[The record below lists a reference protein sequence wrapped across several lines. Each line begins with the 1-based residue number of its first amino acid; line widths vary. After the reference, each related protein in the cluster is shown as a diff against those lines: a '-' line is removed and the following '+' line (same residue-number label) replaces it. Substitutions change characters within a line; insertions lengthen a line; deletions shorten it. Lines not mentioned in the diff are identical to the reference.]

1 MFPVAT
7 RILLLAIAL
16 LGAISTV
23 RGEDFDR
30 APINYSESTPNN
42 LVSRLQERIN
52 RGDAKLEFTDDHGYL
67 PSVLKEF
74 KVPISSQMLVF
85 SKTSLQRDRISPRT
99 PRALYF
105 NDEVYVGFCH
115 IGEVMEVSVADTK
128 LGTVFYTLRQ
138 EPAEKPQFQRHT
150 ENCLSCHASRH
161 QGIPAHMVRSVF
173 PDRDGNPILSGGS
186 YRVDQT
192 TPIKNR
198 WGGWYVTGTH
208 GNSKHLGNMILPKRT
223 VPDNLVND
231 NGLNV
236 IDLKGRIDTGMYL
249 SPHSDLAALMV
260 LEHQTE
266 MHNRITAANYQT
278 QYAHRDA
285 DIINELD
292 GVSHGRLTE
301 STSRRVDSAAEQLIE
316 YLLFCDEAPLDG
328 PIKGCSSFAEEF
340 SQRGPR
346 DKKGRSLRDF
356 DLTKRLFKYPCSY
369 LIYSPAFDGLPA
381 TVKERIYRRLW
392 DILNGNAKEREYAY
406 LTPADRQAI
415 KEILIDTKPGLPD
428 YWK

>member
-1 MFPVAT
+1 MMPAIRT
-7 RILLLAIAL
+7 RIAL
-16 LGAISTV
+16 LALVAIGTSTQA
-23 RGEDFDR
+23 EDFDR
-30 APINYSESTPNN
+30 APINYTAATPDN
-42 LVSRLQERIN
+42 LVSRLQARIN
-52 RGDAKLEFTDDHGYL
+52 RGDVKLDFADDFGYL

-74 KVPISSQMLVF
+74 KIPISSQMLVF
-85 SKTSLQRDRISPRT
+85 SKTSLQRDRIAPRT

-105 NDEVYVGFCH
+105 NDEMYVGFCH
-115 IGEVMEVSVADTK
+115 IGEVMEVSVSDTK

-138 EPAEKPQFQRHT
+138 EPAEKPQFARHT

-192 TPIKNR
+192 TPIKHR

-208 GNSKHLGNMILPKRT
+208 GNQKHLGNMIMPKRL
-223 VPDNLVND
+223 VPDDPVNET
-231 NGLNV
+231 GLNCT
-236 IDLKGRIDTGMYL
+236 DLKGRIDTGMYL
-249 SPHSDLAALMV
+249 SPHSDLVALMV

-285 DIINELD
+285 DIINQLD
-292 GVSHGRLTE
+292 GVPHGRLTE

-316 YLLFCDEAPLDG
+316 YLLFCDEAPLEG
-328 PIKGCSSFAEEF
+328 PMKGCCSFAEEF

-369 LIYSPAFDGLPA
+369 LIYSPAFDGLPT
-381 TVKERIYRRLW
+381 TVKERIYHRLW
-392 DILNGNAKEREYAY
+392 DILNGKAKEREYQH
-406 LTPADRQAI
+406 LTVADRQAI
-415 KEILIDTKPGLPD
+415 KEILIDTKPGLPE

>member
-1 MFPVAT
+1 MFRFLSISFVLVA
-7 RILLLAIAL
+7 AAV
-16 LGAISTV
+16 AC
-23 RGEDFDR
+23 GEDFDR
-30 APINYSESTPNN
+30 APINYSSSTPEN
-42 LVSRLQERIN
+42 LVSRLQDRIN
-52 RGDAKLEFTDDHGYL
+52 RGQAKLEFTDDHGYL
-67 PSVLKEF
+67 PSVLKELQIP
-74 KVPISSQMLVF
+74 VSSQMLVF

-105 NDEVYVGFCH
+105 NDDVYVGFCRL
-115 IGEVMEVSVADTK
+115 GEVMELSVADTK

-138 EPAEKPQFQRHT
+138 EPDAKPQFTRHT

-161 QGIPAHMVRSVF
+161 QGIPAHMVRSVY

-186 YRVDQT
+186 HRVDQT
-192 TPIKNR
+192 TPIKHR

-208 GNSKHLGNMILPKRT
+208 DRQTHLGNMILPKRS
-223 VPDNLVND
+223 VPDNLVNQD
-231 NGLNV
+231 GLNV
-236 IDLKGRIDTGMYL
+236 RNLNGRIDTGMYL
-249 SPHSDLAALMV
+249 SPHSDIVALMV

-292 GVSHGRLTE
+292 GVPHGRLTE

-316 YLLFCDEAPLDG
+316 YLLFCDEAPVDG
-328 PIKGCSSFAEEF
+328 PMKGTSKFAEEF

-356 DLTKRLFKYPCSY
+356 DLNKRLFKYPCSY

-381 TVKERIYRRLW
+381 TVQERVYRRLW
-392 DILNGNAKEREYAY
+392 DILDGKVKDREYAH
-406 LTPADRQAI
+406 LTPTDRQAI